1 MSLVGGARA
10 CIGELVDCIG
20 DEPRFIEAMSVVKS
34 RWLPEDIDANG
45 LSSDAGLTEDGG
57 GAENKLR
64 IWSFAGFFFGA
75 LVGRD
80 TEGTGS
86 LDAVSSQSRSKRPPP
101 RPVFLVDADPDSDI
115 AGLGV
120 KAGAAPMFAVELL
133 VSSFSK
139 SIKDPVGAER

>member
-10 CIGELVDCIG
+10 CIG
-20 DEPRFIEAMSVVKS
+20 DEPRLIETISVVRS

-80 TEGTGS
+80 TKGTGS

-101 RPVFLVDADPDSDI
+101 
-115 AGLGV
+115 
-120 KAGAAPMFAVELL
+120 
-133 VSSFSK
+133 
-139 SIKDPVGAER
+139 